1 MLIGAPNVY
10 FDTSSALWAITPE
23 FAAEQIHKLGVDKVM
38 FGTDYPVKFAKGELD
53 RLFALGLSDDE
64 LDKICY
70 FNAKKFLGI

>member
-10 FDTSSALWAITPE
+10 YDTSSALWVITPE

-38 FGTDYPVKFAKGELD
+38 FGTDYPVMLANHELE
-53 RLFALGLSDDE
+53 RLYALGLTDEE